1 MPALSGPSAAY
12 DRLKLT
18 AYSRDAV
25 RETAVA
31 VIGCGA
37 LGSEAARLLGLLG
50 LGSVLLIDR
59 DAVEATNLTHSP
71 YFRSPSALGRPK
83 TEVLAENLAA
93 HFPDTSWSPLSCEIA
108 DAGFQ
113 RLQKCALLF
122 SCTDNLLA
130 RVETS
135 YAAFRLGLPM
145 MDAGLKGH
153 AYWSGRVAWLPG
165 GSAAC
170 YLCQLG
176 EVKRAELL
184 SFSFAASQSC
194 FADLPGDLILPSTP
208 TMASIVAGL
217 QVDLGLRLAMAAN
230 TVDACAWELSLP
242 LPETG
247 WSPFIIPRSA
257 DCPWHEFDPS
267 LELAALSMDAP
278 LNESLS
284 KASGAEAFGGSGSQ
298 PPVLELDWPVCL
310 RARCAACRHLWNPMV
325 RVAVLRRGGICPV
338 CGSSRLHP
346 VQTLSRVACG
356 DPFAAFTPSQ
366 LGLPSGHLFTLRR
379 ASPGSATSHS

>member
-1 MPALSGPSAAY
+1 MPLASGHPVAY
-12 DRLKLT
+12 DRLELT
-18 AYSRDAV
+18 AYTREAV
-25 RETAVA
+25 QKMAVA

-50 LGSVLLIDR
+50 LGSVLLVDH

-71 YFRSPSALGRPK
+71 YFRSVSALGRPK
-83 TEVLAENLAA
+83 AEVLAENLTP
-93 HFPDTSWSPLSCEIA
+93 HFPATSWTPLHCEIA

-113 RLQKCALLF
+113 RLQNCALLF
-122 SCTDNLLA
+122 SCTDNLLS
-130 RVETS
+130 RVETG

-153 AYWSGRVAWLPG
+153 AFWSGRVAWLPG

-176 EVKRAELL
+176 EAKRAELL
-184 SFSFAASQSC
+184 SFSLAGSQSC
-194 FADLPGDLILPSTP
+194 FAERPDDPILPSTP

-217 QVDLGLRLAMAAN
+217 QVDLGLRLAMARDA
-230 TVDACAWELSLP
+230 VDARAWELSLP
-242 LPETG
+242 LPETA
-247 WSPFIIPRSA
+247 WRSFTIPRSI
-257 DCPWHEFDPS
+257 DCPWHEPDRS
-267 LELAALSMDAP
+267 LDLAPLPMDVP
-278 LNESLS
+278 LNESLPAAPGAA
-284 KASGAEAFGGSGSQ
+284 ASSESGSQ
-298 PPVLELDWPVCL
+298 PPILELDWPICL
-310 RARCAACRHLWNPMV
+310 QARCSDCRHLWNPMV